1 MTDEERYFFD
11 LKGYLVLRNVLSAEH
26 VAALNAM
33 IDRVETRPDEPPAA
47 GAVQRTARAGH
58 LHQQHEGAGR
68 SVRGAD

>member
-33 IDRVETRPDEPPAA
+33 IDRVETRPKDLPRCC
-47 GAVQRTARAGH
+47 G
-58 LHQQHEGAGR
+58 
-68 SVRGAD
+68 SVRATDRTSTSTT

>member
-33 IDRVETRPDEPPAA
+33 IDRVETRPKDLPPLLRFSESHGPDIYINNMKELGGPFEA
-47 GAVQRTARAGH
+47 
-58 LHQQHEGAGR
+58 LN
-68 SVRGAD
+68 